1 MIIKDTARV
10 HLAHFVHT
18 QRNIVIPDLR
28 SLRLHP
34 RVFKRGKPVWP
45 GAYWLC
51 RQCPLIGCSR
61 KRYVMSNSY
70 YETITKQ
77 FITKQFRFAKEKC
90 RAILILFYI
99 TSKSRGVQSVSLVPG
114 FDNTWFHVKLRVE
127 PACKPCRGTSFPV
140 PLVRRNVLN
149 PLSPNIHIQI
159 LQTDLY
165 TFLSWIDKDQSIFA
179 YAIILLI
186 LINLSLDVVWILLGE
201 NWCWSLLGLKGLS
214 QADLS
219 TI

>member
-51 RQCPLIGCSR
+51 RQCPLIGCSG
-61 KRYVMSNSY
+61 KRYVMPNSLY
-70 YETITKQ
+70 YETIS
-77 FITKQFRFAKEKC
+77 ICEREMS
-90 RAILILFYI
+90 RYSHLILHHFKNPRGASCLSSWCPDLI
-99 TSKSRGVQSVSLVPG
+99 TLYFTWNWVLSLRANRADEPRSQ
-114 FDNTWFHVKLRVE
+114 FLWLADMFH
-127 PACKPCRGTSFPV
+127 
-140 PLVRRNVLN
+140 
-149 PLSPNIHIQI
+149 NIHIQI

-165 TFLSWIDKDQSIFA
+165 TFLSWIDKDQSIFP

-186 LINLSLDVVWILLGE
+186 LI
-201 NWCWSLLGLKGLS
+201 
-214 QADLS
+214 
-219 TI
+219 T

>member
-70 YETITKQ
+70 YETIS
-77 FITKQFRFAKEKC
+77 ICEREMS
-90 RAILILFYI
+90 RYSILFYI
-99 TSKSRGVQSVSLVPG
+99 TSKTRGVQAVSQAPG
-114 FDNTWFHVKLRVE
+114 FDNTLFHVKLRVE
-127 PACKPCRGTSFPV
+127 PACKPCRRTSFPV
-140 PLVRRNVLN
+140 PL
-149 PLSPNIHIQI
+149 LSR
-159 LQTDLY
+159 Y
-165 TFLSWIDKDQSIFA
+165 VFLH
-179 YAIILLI
+179 
-186 LINLSLDVVWILLGE
+186 V
-201 NWCWSLLGLKGLS
+201 LS